1 MPEVWVERAGVT
13 KLLVVPELDEE
24 AAKQVASKAA
34 ETMGREL
41 GKGAGTA
48 AGTEMGQSLEATLM
62 QRFTGLTTL
71 TPATLVSSILGGLGI
86 SYSIS
91 ELFKD
96 IKDVYTDLIKAQG
109 ETAIHAVWAG
119 IDVAAEAQAE
129 GIIKLTA
136 LTPQLSMGEPNPYYR
151 KSAEEVNELISS
163 LVEAGFKFEMVD
175 GKFTEVGQEAADTT
189 FTILAMANAWQISAK
204 EAEELWVPIQR
215 HLHLTHEEAMDF
227 LGVVD
232 VVGRES
238 KLSLDVA
245 AKQVLQLANYFEQA
259 GYSAQNVGKSAAEL
273 RLILPTVP
281 IEDLQTM
288 AKKLAPS
295 SVQEQLKLAALIGL
309 PVSTGGL
316 EQLQNMETG
325 VVFQRTMDS
334 INRMAGG
341 NEIARRMLIEKY
353 LGTTGYTAEQIEKL
367 TPEQFRRATAAVE
380 EAQPMVVRMLQP
392 TTWWGR
398 EIISAQERA
407 KIEMQQY
414 GLTGQPLVRG
424 MGIPGPA
431 YIQPPVPKEYIPSI
445 APSLMHPVTINV
457 EANVHFE
464 TKEEEEA
471 GQKVVDTIK
480 DGLDKAVREM
490 NLKVGGS
497 GAD

>member
-1 MPEVWVERAGVT
+1 
-13 KLLVVPELDEE
+13 
-24 AAKQVASKAA
+24 
-34 ETMGREL
+34 
-41 GKGAGTA
+41 
-48 AGTEMGQSLEATLM
+48 
-62 QRFTGLTTL
+62 
-71 TPATLVSSILGGLGI
+71 
-86 SYSIS
+86 
-91 ELFKD
+91 
-96 IKDVYTDLIKAQG
+96 
-109 ETAIHAVWAG
+109 
-119 IDVAAEAQAE
+119 
-129 GIIKLTA
+129 
-136 LTPQLSMGEPNPYYR
+136 
-151 KSAEEVNELISS
+151 
-163 LVEAGFKFEMVD
+163 
-175 GKFTEVGQEAADTT
+175 
-189 FTILAMANAWQISAK
+189 
-204 EAEELWVPIQR
+204 
-215 HLHLTHEEAMDF
+215 
-227 LGVVD
+227 
-232 VVGRES
+232 
-238 KLSLDVA
+238 
-245 AKQVLQLANYFEQA
+245 
-259 GYSAQNVGKSAAEL
+259 
-273 RLILPTVP
+273 
-281 IEDLQTM
+281 M